1 MPAYDYR
8 CRTCDAVFEVRRGLD
23 DAPAPAACPSGHAET
38 SRVFTPVAV
47 GGAVRGAVGGAVPGR
62 GGGSAAPAPAGGGC
76 CGGGCCG

>member
-23 DAPAPAACPSGHAET
+23 EASAPAACPQGHVET

-47 GGAVRGAVGGAVPGR
+47 GGGGA
-62 GGGSAAPAPAGGGC
+62 ADPAPSGGGC

>member
-8 CRTCDAVFEVRRGLD
+8 CRTCDTLFEVRRGLD
-23 DAPAPAACPSGHAET
+23 EVATAAPCPQGHPET

-47 GGAVRGAVGGAVPGR
+47 GGAA
-62 GGGSAAPAPAGGGC
+62 AAPAPAGGGGC

>member
-8 CRTCDAVFEVRRGLD
+8 CRTCDALFEVRRGMNEYPD
-23 DAPAPAACPSGHAET
+23 TPTYCPQGHVET

-47 GGAVRGAVGGAVPGR
+47 GGAAS
-62 GGGSAAPAPAGGGC
+62 SAAPAPAPSGGGC